1 MSVPSDNLTLNVIE
15 LSFLLVLIKE
25 FLLDIL
31 ISPYPTAL
39 IDSIPALLL
48 FIFSNLI
55 VPKSPLTV
63 SLPVTSITDLVLLS

>member
-1 MSVPSDNLTLNVIE
+1 MSVHSDNLTLNVIE
-15 LSFLLVLIKE
+15 LSFLSVLIKE
-25 FLLDIL
+25 FLLDIF

-48 FIFSNLI
+48 FIFVNLI
-55 VPKSPLTV
+55 VPKSPLTG